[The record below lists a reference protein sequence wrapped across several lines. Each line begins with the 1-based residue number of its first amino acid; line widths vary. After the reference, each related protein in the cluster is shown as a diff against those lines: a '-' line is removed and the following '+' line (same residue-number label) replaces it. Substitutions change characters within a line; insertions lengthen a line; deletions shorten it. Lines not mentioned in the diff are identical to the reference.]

1 MLIKNGMVI
10 LEDTQQKKDIRIAD
24 GIIKTIDDEIMPE
37 EGEEI
42 LDAAGCFILP
52 GGVDVH
58 THFDMPA
65 DVDLKT
71 SDDFYTGTRA
81 ALAGGT
87 TTIIDYAE
95 PDPEGP
101 LMEGL
106 DIWHEKADGRS
117 FCDYSFH
124 MTVPRFDEEIPDQLT
139 EMIKAGIPSFKT
151 YTAYQDSLGVND
163 AELYRIMQSVK
174 AANAVLCIHCE
185 NGDILECRQ
194 ADLRKEDAAC
204 IKNHALSRPDL
215 VEKEAV
221 SKVADMAEL
230 TGASVYIVHISTKEA
245 MEVVERAKK
254 RGVKIKAE
262 TCPHYMYLDDSKYE
276 LPGFEGAKYV
286 MSPPLRSKEDTKALV
301 SKLKE
306 GVVDTVATDHCS
318 FNYRGQKER
327 GRNDFT
333 AIPNGIPAVEQR
345 MELMLELAE
354 REEIPLYKIAQLT
367 ALNPAKIFGMYPKK
381 GVIKTG
387 SDADIIVVQ
396 PDRAHVISKETQY
409 QDVDYT
415 PFEGT
420 VIHSRIQHVF
430 LRGEQ
435 AVREGKLIKET
446 PSGEFLHREYLTN
459 R

>member
-1 MLIKNGMVI
+1 
-10 LEDTQQKKDIRIAD
+10 
-24 GIIKTIDDEIMPE
+24 
-37 EGEEI
+37 
-42 LDAAGCFILP
+42 
-52 GGVDVH
+52 
-58 THFDMPA
+58 
-65 DVDLKT
+65 
-71 SDDFYTGTRA
+71 
-81 ALAGGT
+81 
-87 TTIIDYAE
+87 
-95 PDPEGP
+95 
-101 LMEGL
+101 
-106 DIWHEKADGRS
+106 
-117 FCDYSFH
+117 
-124 MTVPRFDEEIPDQLT
+124 
-139 EMIKAGIPSFKT
+139 
-151 YTAYQDSLGVND
+151 
-163 AELYRIMQSVK
+163 
-174 AANAVLCIHCE
+174 
-185 NGDILECRQ
+185 
-194 ADLRKEDAAC
+194 
-204 IKNHALSRPDL
+204 
-215 VEKEAV
+215 
-221 SKVADMAEL
+221 
-230 TGASVYIVHISTKEA
+230 
-245 MEVVERAKK
+245 
-254 RGVKIKAE
+254 
-262 TCPHYMYLDDSKYE
+262 
-276 LPGFEGAKYV
+276 
-286 MSPPLRSKEDTKALV
+286 MSPPVRSKEDTKAIV